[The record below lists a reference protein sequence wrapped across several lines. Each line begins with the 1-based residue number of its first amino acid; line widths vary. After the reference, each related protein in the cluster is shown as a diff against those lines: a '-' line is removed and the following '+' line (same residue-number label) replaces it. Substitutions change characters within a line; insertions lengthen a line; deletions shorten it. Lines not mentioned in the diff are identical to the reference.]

1 MRVALAEKGGYS
13 EIPAGKVLLIPE
25 VPALPARRTQGNDVK
40 SIFVGNL
47 DVATT
52 REELWE
58 LFAAY
63 GKVEHVN
70 IIKDRETGLA
80 RGFAFVEM
88 TKYPFR
94 TTSQGCRLRM
104 WAVDGQ
110 INESKLALPFPP
122 RLGGCHLRA
131 LASPGRNFDRCN
143 AIQHHERLP

>member
-1 MRVALAEKGGYS
+1 MRVALVEKGGYG
-13 EIPAGKVLLIPE
+13 EIPAEKVLLIPE
-25 VPALPARRTQGNDVK
+25 VPALPPRRTQGNDVK

-52 REELWE
+52 GEELWE

-88 TKYPFR
+88 T
-94 TTSQGCRLRM
+94 
-104 WAVDGQ
+104 
-110 INESKLALPFPP
+110 NEDEAA
-122 RLGGCHLRA
+122 H
-131 LASPGRNFDRCN
+131 
-143 AIQHHERLP
+143 AIQALNGSVLRDRTLSVDYARPRIERRAS